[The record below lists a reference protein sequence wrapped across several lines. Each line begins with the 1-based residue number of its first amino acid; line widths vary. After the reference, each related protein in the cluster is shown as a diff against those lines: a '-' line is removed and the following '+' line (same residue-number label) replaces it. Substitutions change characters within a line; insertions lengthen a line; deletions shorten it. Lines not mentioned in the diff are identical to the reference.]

1 MLTNV
6 QLCCGAAS
14 GQWVYTVGCV
24 CMCVCARAGG
34 WEIILGPLEKRNKA
48 DSGPFLQVC
57 FSWQRK
63 VGEMLYFLILSSML
77 V

>member
-1 MLTNV
+1 MFKMLCLQMHSSV
-6 QLCCGAAS
+6 VELQVDS
-14 GQWVYTVGCV
+14 GCTQWGV
-24 CMCVCARAGG
+24 CVCACAGG

-63 VGEMLYFLILSSML
+63 VGEMLYF
-77 V
+77 